1 LHHRLSEGRLWAAF
15 LLLEPVSASSI
26 PLDRPDTMP
35 KAAKRFS
42 DNILL

>member
-15 LLLEPVSASSI
+15 LLLEPVSATSI
-26 PLDRPDTMP
+26 PLEWADTMP
-35 KAAKRFS
+35 KTAKRFS